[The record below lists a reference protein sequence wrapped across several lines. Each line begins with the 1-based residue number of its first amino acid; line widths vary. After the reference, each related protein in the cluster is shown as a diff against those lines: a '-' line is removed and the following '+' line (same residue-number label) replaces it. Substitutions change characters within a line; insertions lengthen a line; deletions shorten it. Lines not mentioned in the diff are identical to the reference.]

1 MTLATVPRYNGDQ
14 LPESREKAVVS
25 GASIAGLL
33 AGRILADRFT
43 EVTII
48 ERDYLPTEPVVRRG
62 VPQGAHPHALLEA
75 GRATL
80 EDLFPGFGE
89 DLIAAGGVVV
99 DFASDVNFYG
109 EGDFLAHG
117 STPMETYS
125 ATRPLIEQVVRE
137 HVSNLDGVHIRSGC
151 QVTDYLLDDTGTAV
165 EGVVLREGSEQTEIT
180 ADLVVDATGRT
191 SRTPTWLE
199 NHGYTPPEVEEVRID
214 VAYSTTFIERP
225 ADDLRTFLVP
235 PSSPHTRGGMAAP
248 VEGNRWVVSVHGVH
262 GDHPPTDSEGLV
274 EFAANLLTPE
284 VRHLLDD
291 HRQVSTDIE
300 YYPFPTNR
308 RYRYGDLD
316 RFPDGLVVIGDA
328 IASFNPIYGQG
339 MSVAALEALELH
351 QALARDGLEDLPPR
365 FFDRAEEVI
374 DMAWL
379 LAAGS
384 DFAFPQTTGPKPFG
398 TDLISWY
405 LTRLIHKAHTDS
417 TLSSAFFRVLT
428 MEQPPTTLLRP
439 RKMWRVFNPIS
450 RAP

>member
-1 MTLATVPRYNGDQ
+1 MTLATVPRYNSDQ
-14 LPESREKAVVS
+14 LPERHGNAVVS

-43 EVTII
+43 DVTII
-48 ERDYLPTEPVVRRG
+48 ERDHLPTEPVTRRG

-89 DLIAAGGVVV
+89 NLIAAGGVVV
-99 DFASDVNFYG
+99 DFTSDVNFYS

-117 STPMETYS
+117 PTPMETYS

-137 HVSNLDGVHIRSGC
+137 HVSNLNNVHIRSDC
-151 QVTDYLLDDTGTAV
+151 QVTDYLLDDTAAAV
-165 EGVVLREGSEQTEIT
+165 EGVMIREGEGQTEIT

-191 SRTPTWLE
+191 SRTPMWLE
-199 NHGYTPPEVEEVRID
+199 NHGYTSPKVEEVHID
-214 VAYSTTFIERP
+214 VAYSTTVIERP

-248 VEGNRWVVSVHGVH
+248 IEGNRWVVSVHGVH
-262 GDHPPTDSEGLV
+262 GDHPPTDPEGLV
-274 EFAANLLTPE
+274 EFAASLLTPE
-284 VRHLLDD
+284 VKHLLDD
-291 HRQVSTDIE
+291 HRQVSTEIAQ
-300 YYPFPTNR
+300 YPFPTNR

-339 MSVAALEALELH
+339 MSVAALEALVLH
-351 QALARDGLEDLPPR
+351 QILATGSRNDLALR
-365 FFDRAEEVI
+365 FFSRADEVI

-398 TDLISWY
+398 TDIISWY
-405 LTRLIHKAHTDS
+405 LTQLVHKAHTDS
-417 TLSSAFFRVLT
+417 TLSSAFFQVLT

-439 RKMWRVFNPIS
+439 RSMWRVFKPIG
-450 RAP
+450 